1 MSFCPQV
8 ILSGFDCGGA
18 IGSLS
23 DAPPPPPTHTPPHIS
38 PVLLLKEALACRL
51 LVLTSLLWLEVGH
64 LGADSQGPFGISM
77 GYLLT
82 ARGLPPWC

>member
-1 MSFCPQV
+1 MSFCSQV
-8 ILSGFDCGGA
+8 ILSGFDYRGT

-23 DAPPPPPTHTPPHIS
+23 DAQPHPPTHTPPHIS

-77 GYLLT
+77 DYLLT